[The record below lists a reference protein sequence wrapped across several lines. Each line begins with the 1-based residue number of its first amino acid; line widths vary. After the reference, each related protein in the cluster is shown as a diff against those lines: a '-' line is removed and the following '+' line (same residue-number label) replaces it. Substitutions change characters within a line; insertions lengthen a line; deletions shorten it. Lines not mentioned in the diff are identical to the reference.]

1 MFREQVEVKIT
12 WQRRNLSKL
21 ALEFNTNRTL
31 CRGKMATG
39 IQAEMACTESRSDYD
54 SDKYS
59 HLHCSEVAPAIRRLI
74 IIGPFHIMC

>member
-1 MFREQVEVKIT
+1 
-12 WQRRNLSKL
+12 
-21 ALEFNTNRTL
+21 
-31 CRGKMATG
+31 MATG

-74 IIGPFHIMC
+74 IIGPFHIMCPFGLDHRRPWGLVVVVRSPFPFLADA